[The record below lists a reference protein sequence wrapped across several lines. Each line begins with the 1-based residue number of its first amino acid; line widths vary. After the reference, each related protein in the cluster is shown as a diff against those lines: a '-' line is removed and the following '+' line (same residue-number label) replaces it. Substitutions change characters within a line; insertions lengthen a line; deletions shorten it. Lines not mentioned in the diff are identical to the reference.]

1 MCMSQDYSGCTICGG
16 RSRHTWLH
24 FLWHIRR
31 SFITRRSMSSTA
43 DSRAG
48 RVAFTHPDFVL
59 FQIARFLIVA
69 AVEMQAVAVGWQ
81 VYDIT
86 HRALDLGLVG
96 LAQFLPGILL
106 FLVSGHASDRFER
119 RKVLGIW
126 YAGFALCS
134 GLLLMLAEVGPHT
147 VRPIYGVLILLGVV
161 RSFNGTASRSILP
174 QLVPEEHFPNAV
186 AWNANTFEAETI
198 LGPSLGGILY
208 AAFHGPSVVYA
219 VATLTSLGAM
229 FSTFGIKT
237 RPLARRRDPTTIK
250 TVFAGLDFIW
260 REKLILGAISL
271 DLFAVLLG
279 GAVAL
284 LPVYAKEI
292 LHTGPWGLGL
302 LRTAP
307 GVGAAL
313 MAVALAH
320 RPLRGRAGLTLLWSV
335 AGFGICTILFGVS
348 TSLVLSLLSLIFL
361 GASDMISVII
371 RATLVQLRTPDEMR
385 GRVMAVD
392 MVFIGASNELGQFE
406 SGLTAQWF
414 ATVPAVLLGGVGT
427 LIVIALW
434 AWRFPELRR
443 AGELTALKSE
453 LSEDVSETAEK
464 MR

>member
-1 MCMSQDYSGCTICGG
+1 MPAPD
-16 RSRHTWLH
+16 
-24 FLWHIRR
+24 
-31 SFITRRSMSSTA
+31 

-48 RVAFTHPDFVL
+48 RIAFTHPDFVL

-86 HRALDLGLVG
+86 KRALDLGLVG

-106 FLVSGHASDRFER
+106 FLVSGHTSDRFER
-119 RKVLGIW
+119 RKVLGVC
-126 YAGFALCS
+126 YAGYALCS
-134 GLLLMLAEVGPHT
+134 GLLLILAERGAHS
-147 VRPIYGVLILLGVV
+147 VRPIYAVLILLGVV

-174 QLVPEEHFPNAV
+174 QLVPEEHFANAV
-186 AWNANTFEAETI
+186 AWNATTFQAATI

-208 AAFHGPSVVYA
+208 AAFHGPSAVYA
-219 VATLTSLGAM
+219 GAM
-229 FSTFGIKT
+229 LTAVGALLSTFLIET
-237 RPLARRRDPTTIK
+237 RPQARRREPMTLKTI
-250 TVFAGLDFIW
+250 FAGLHFIW

-284 LPVYAKEI
+284 LPVYAREI
-292 LHTGPWGLGL
+292 LHAGPWGLGL
-302 LRTAP
+302 LRAAP
-307 GVGAAL
+307 GAGAAV

-320 RPLRGRAGLTLLWSV
+320 RPLRGRAGPTLLWSV

-348 TSLVLSLLSLIFL
+348 TSLVLSLISLVCL
-361 GASDMISVII
+361 GAADMVSVII

-392 MVFIGASNELGQFE
+392 MVFIGTSNELGQFE

-414 ATVPAVLLGGVGT
+414 GTVPAVLLGGVGT
-427 LIVIALW
+427 LVVIALW
-434 AWRFPELRR
+434 AWGFPELRR
-443 AGELTALKSE
+443 AGGLSAMKSVR
-453 LSEDVSETAEK
+453 EDQADTGIAPTI
-464 MR
+464 

>member
-1 MCMSQDYSGCTICGG
+1 MSTA
-16 RSRHTWLH
+16 
-24 FLWHIRR
+24 
-31 SFITRRSMSSTA
+31 A

-48 RVAFTHPDFVL
+48 RIAFTHPDFVL

-86 HRALDLGLVG
+86 KRALDLGLVG

-106 FLVSGHASDRFER
+106 FLVSGHTSDRFER
-119 RKVLGIW
+119 RKVLSIC
-126 YAGFALCS
+126 YAGYALCS
-134 GLLLMLAEVGPHT
+134 GLLLFIVERGVHS
-147 VRPIYGVLILLGVV
+147 VKPIYAVLILLGVV

-174 QLVPEEHFPNAV
+174 QLVPEEHFANAV
-186 AWNANTFEAETI
+186 AWNATTFQAATI

-208 AAFHGPSVVYA
+208 AFFRGPSAVYA
-219 VATLTSLGAM
+219 GAM
-229 FSTFGIKT
+229 LTAVGALLSMFRIKT
-237 RPLARRRDPTTIK
+237 HPQVRRREPMTTK
-250 TVFAGLDFIW
+250 TVLAGLHFIW
-260 REKLILGAISL
+260 REKMILGAISL

-284 LPVYAKEI
+284 LPVYAREI

-307 GVGAAL
+307 GAGAAL

-320 RPLRGRAGLTLLWSV
+320 RPLRGRAGPTLLWSV

-348 TSLVLSLLSLIFL
+348 TSLVLSLISLVCL
-361 GASDMISVII
+361 GAADMVSVII

-392 MVFIGASNELGQFE
+392 MVFIGTSNELGQFE
-406 SGLTAQWF
+406 SGLTAHWF
-414 ATVPAVLLGGVGT
+414 GTVPAVLLGGVGT
-427 LIVIALW
+427 LAVIALW
-434 AWRFPELRR
+434 AWRFPDLRR
-443 AGELTALKSE
+443 AGKMHEMKS
-453 LSEDVSETAEK
+453 VAEEIVEEAE
-464 MR
+464 RTH

>member
-1 MCMSQDYSGCTICGG
+1 MQGG
-16 RSRHTWLH
+16 
-24 FLWHIRR
+24 
-31 SFITRRSMSSTA
+31 SFYGTLRRSMPAPA

-48 RVAFTHPDFVL
+48 RIAFTHPGFVL

-86 HRALDLGLVG
+86 KRALDLGLVG

-106 FLVSGHASDRFER
+106 FLVSGHASDRFDR
-119 RKVLGIW
+119 RKVLGTC
-126 YAGFALCS
+126 YAGYALCS
-134 GLLLMLAEVGPHT
+134 GLLLVIAEAGAHS
-147 VRPIYGVLILLGVV
+147 VRPISVRSIYAVLILLGVV

-174 QLVPEEHFPNAV
+174 QLVPDEHFANAV
-186 AWNANTFEAETI
+186 AWNASTFQAATI
-198 LGPSLGGILY
+198 LGPSLGGVLY
-208 AAFHGPSVVYA
+208 ALFRGPSAVYA
-219 VATLTSLGAM
+219 AAMLTAVGALL
-229 FSTFGIKT
+229 STFRIKT
-237 RPLARRRDPTTIK
+237 RPQARRREPMTVKTIL
-250 TVFAGLDFIW
+250 AGLRFIW
-260 REKLILGAISL
+260 REKLVLGAISL

-284 LPVYAKEI
+284 LPVYAREI

-307 GVGAAL
+307 GVGAAV

-320 RPLRGRAGLTLLWSV
+320 RPLRGRAGPTLLWSV

-348 TSLVLSLLSLIFL
+348 TSLVLSLFSLIFL
-361 GASDMISVII
+361 GAADMISVII

-392 MVFIGASNELGQFE
+392 MVFIGTSNELGQFE
-406 SGLTAQWF
+406 SGLTAHWF
-414 ATVPAVLLGGVGT
+414 GTVPAVLLGGVGT
-427 LIVIALW
+427 LVVIALW

-443 AGELTALKSE
+443 AGELAAMKSAA
-453 LSEDVSETAEK
+453 DDAAEAAE
-464 MR
+464 RAQ

>member
-1 MCMSQDYSGCTICGG
+1 MPPP
-16 RSRHTWLH
+16 
-24 FLWHIRR
+24 
-31 SFITRRSMSSTA
+31 A
-43 DSRAG
+43 DARAG
-48 RVAFTHPDFVL
+48 RIAFTHPDFVL

-86 HRALDLGLVG
+86 KRALDLGLVG

-106 FLVSGHASDRFER
+106 FLVSGHASDRFDR
-119 RKVLGIW
+119 RKVLGAC
-126 YAGFALCS
+126 YAGYALCS
-134 GLLLMLAEVGPHT
+134 GLLLVLAERSTHT
-147 VRPIYGVLILLGVV
+147 VRAIYVVLILLGVV

-186 AWNANTFEAETI
+186 AWNATTFQAATI

-208 AAFHGPSVVYA
+208 AAFHGPSAVYA
-219 VATLTSLGAM
+219 AAMLTAIGALV
-229 FSTFGIKT
+229 STFRIKT
-237 RPLARRRDPTTIK
+237 RPQARRREPMTMR
-250 TVFAGLDFIW
+250 TVFAGLHFIW

-284 LPVYAKEI
+284 LPVYAREI

-320 RPLRGRAGLTLLWSV
+320 RPLRGRAGPILLWSV
-335 AGFGICTILFGVS
+335 AGFGVCTIVFGFS
-348 TSLVLSLLSLIFL
+348 RSLVLSLISLILL
-361 GASDMISVII
+361 GATDMISVII

-392 MVFIGASNELGQFE
+392 MVFIGTSNELGQFE

-414 ATVPAVLLGGVGT
+414 GTVPAVVLGGVGT
-427 LIVIALW
+427 LAVIALW
-434 AWRFPELRR
+434 AWMFPALRR
-443 AGELTALKSE
+443 TGALSAMNTKVEQEASE
-453 LSEDVSETAEK
+453 EAEE